1 MRKIIHN
8 LRQQPEEV
16 RRNILHILTIVCGV
30 ILLSFWV
37 YSLGTNLGSE
47 DTQAKIENG
56 LKPLSALRGNIIGG
70 YNSISNPDPDLT
82 LPE

>member
-16 RRNILHILTIVCGV
+16 RRHILHILTVICGV
-30 ILLSFWV
+30 VLLVFWV
-37 YSLGTNLGSE
+37 YSLGSNIINSE
-47 DTQAKIENG
+47 MQAKIEED
-56 LKPLSALRGNIIGG
+56 LEPFSALKGNIIGG
-70 YNSISNPDPDLT
+70 YQSIINSDLN